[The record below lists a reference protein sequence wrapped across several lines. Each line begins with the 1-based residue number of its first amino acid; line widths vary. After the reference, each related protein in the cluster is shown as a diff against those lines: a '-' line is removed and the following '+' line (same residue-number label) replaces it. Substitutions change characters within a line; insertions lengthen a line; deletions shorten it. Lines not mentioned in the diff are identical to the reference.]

1 MEIGHLFMTNETTNS
16 ILGNSTNSEYN
27 KLSIQVSLNGLS
39 FCVLDTI
46 SNTLVASE
54 RIRFKNELT
63 PYAVQKEIKQ
73 LFDRYRIQEVKF
85 TEVVVIHRNN
95 LFSLVP
101 KALFNKDELANYL
114 KFNAKILANDYLEYD
129 EIDNLDLINV
139 FVPFVNINNYIYDL
153 FGSFEFMHHGTVL
166 IQNLMNGYGNG
177 NEPILYIHIME
188 EQMDITAIQGKKLL
202 LYNNFSFTT
211 KEDFI
216 YYLLF
221 TMEQLKLDPETT
233 KLKFFGDIEE
243 GDDLYQLSHKYIK
256 DISIFV
262 PAHTTFQHLAEFDNE
277 TIDFTLLNTL

>member
-1 MEIGHLFMTNETTNS
+1 MEIGHQFMTNETTNN
-16 ILGNSTNSEYN
+16 ILGNSNSEYN

-39 FCVLDTI
+39 FCVLDTL

-73 LFDRYRIQEVKF
+73 LFEKNRIQEVKF
-85 TEVVVIHRNN
+85 SEVVVIHRNN

-114 KFNAKILANDYLEYD
+114 KFNAKILANDHLEYD
-129 EIDNLDLINV
+129 EINNLDLINV
-139 FVPFVNINNYIYDL
+139 YVPFVNINNYIYDL

-177 NEPILYIHIME
+177 NEPILYVHITE
-188 EQMDITAIQGKKLL
+188 EQMDITVIQGKKLL
-202 LYNNFSFTT
+202 LYNNFSFTA

-221 TMEQLKLDPETT
+221 TMEQLRLDTETT